1 VAGLPEPKVVN
12 GIPQVPIEGTSF
24 AYSFND
30 AAAAERHTIQ
40 YFELFGN
47 RALYYDGWFAR
58 TIHRAPWEMVNL
70 PPLEDDVWELY
81 NTREDFS
88 LYTDLASKY
97 PERLKEMKDLFM
109 WQAQKYHVL
118 PIDDRV
124 IERTNAAIA
133 GRPDLIGDRKS
144 LSLYEGMDGMMEN
157 TFINIKNKSFSITA
171 DLNIPE
177 SGAKGAILSQGG
189 RFGGWSLYLKDGV
202 PGFTYNWLGL
212 DRYVMSGAEVLS
224 AGPVTIKMNFDY
236 DGEAGDGKGK
246 GGKAVLFV
254 DGKEIAT
261 TRIDKT
267 QPNLYSADE
276 TADVGVEIG
285 RAHV

>member
-1 VAGLPEPKVVN
+1 
-12 GIPQVPIEGTSF
+12 
-24 AYSFND
+24 
-30 AAAAERHTIQ
+30 
-40 YFELFGN
+40 
-47 RALYYDGWFAR
+47 
-58 TIHRAPWEMVNL
+58 
-70 PPLEDDVWELY
+70 VWELY

-88 LYTDLASKY
+88 LYTDLASQY
-97 PERLKEMKDLFM
+97 PERLKQMQDLFM

-124 IERTNAAIA
+124 IVRMNAAIA

-144 LSLYEGMDGMMEN
+144 LLLYEGMNGMMEN
-157 TFINIKNKSFSITA
+157 TFINIKNKSFSITG

-212 DRYVMSGAEVLS
+212 ERYEMSGTEVLS
-224 AGPVTIKMNFDY
+224 AGPVTIKMTFDY

-246 GGKAVLFV
+246 GGKAVLFI
-254 DGKEIAT
+254 DGKKVAS

-276 TADVGVEIG
+276 TADVGVDNQTPVALGIG
-285 RAHV
+285 YGPAETRFTGKINKLVIEVE

>member
-1 VAGLPEPKVVN
+1 
-12 GIPQVPIEGTSF
+12 
-24 AYSFND
+24 
-30 AAAAERHTIQ
+30 
-40 YFELFGN
+40 
-47 RALYYDGWFAR
+47 
-58 TIHRAPWEMVNL
+58 
-70 PPLEDDVWELY
+70 
-81 NTREDFS
+81 
-88 LYTDLASKY
+88 
-97 PERLKEMKDLFM
+97 M

-124 IERTNAAIA
+124 IVRTNAAIA

-144 LSLYEGMDGMMEN
+144 LSLYEGMDGMLEN
-157 TFINIKNKSFSITA
+157 TFINIKNKSFSITT

-212 DRYVMSGAEVLS
+212 ERYEMSGTEVLT
-224 AGPVTIKMNFDY
+224 AGPVTIKMTFDY
-236 DGEAGDGKGK
+236 DGEAGDGKGL

-254 DGKEIAT
+254 DGKEIAA

-267 QPNLYSADE
+267 QPNMYSADE
-276 TADVGVEIG
+276 TADVGVDNQTPVALGIG
-285 RAHV
+285 YGALQVKSTN